1 MTLISD
7 YYTNKKS
14 SYKPSRAR
22 IKRILDLLGDVKG
35 KKILDIGC
43 SQGVFGKILKDR
55 GAIVTGCDISSQHID
70 IARMSLDRAFVFDV
84 ENDDFSVFDDDF
96 DFIIASELIEHLF
109 LPKKFLINIKSIMS
123 DNTKLIITTPNF
135 LMWSHR
141 IKMLFGKFAYTEDG
155 FMDEGHIHFFTH
167 NLLKKT
173 VESIGMKVVG
183 INNIIHPKIPKC
195 IGKLNYN
202 LFSFQVILKISK

>member
-7 YYTNKKS
+7 YYTNKGGD
-14 SYKPSRAR
+14 YKPSNAR
-22 IKRILDLLGDVKG
+22 VKRILDLLGDVKG

-55 GAIVTGCDISSQHID
+55 GAIVVGCDISAKHIEV
-70 IARMSLDRAFVFDV
+70 AQNVLDKAFVFDI
-84 ENDDFSVFDDDF
+84 ENDDFSIFDKDF

-109 LPKKFLINIKSIMS
+109 LPKKFLSNTKSIMS

-135 LMWSHR
+135 LMWSNR
-141 IKMLFGKFAYTEDG
+141 IKMLFGKFEYTKTG

-167 NLLKKT
+167 NSLKKA
-173 VESIGMKVVG
+173 VKKIDMRAEAV
-183 INNIIHPKIPKC
+183 NNIIHPKIPSL

-202 LFSFQVILKISK
+202 LFSFQVIFKISK